1 MIISINLKEI
11 LNKIDYNIILYKI
24 LMNANKKIMIWNKL
38 WLKKWENNYLIEIY
52 EFFNLYN

>member
-11 LNKIDYNIILYKI
+11 LNKIDKNIILYKI

-52 EFFNLYN
+52 EFFQFI

>member
-11 LNKIDYNIILYKI
+11 LNKIDNNIILYKI

>member
-11 LNKIDYNIILYKI
+11 LNKIDKNIILYKI